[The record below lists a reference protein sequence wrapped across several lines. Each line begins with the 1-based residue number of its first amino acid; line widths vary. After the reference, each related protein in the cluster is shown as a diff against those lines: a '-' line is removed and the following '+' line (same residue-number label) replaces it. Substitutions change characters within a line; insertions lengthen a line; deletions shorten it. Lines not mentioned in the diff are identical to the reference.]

1 MVRQSALTARY
12 PRLLAGPLM
21 GDAFGVRRF
30 AATAGDLTQ
39 SGSIEQCESSE
50 MFGGH
55 GALVQSV
62 GYQLARRITR
72 DFRSSP
78 SARGPLAA
86 DASSKRSARAT
97 CCAKAEPLVLSKIT
111 GGLTR
116 PFTGRDESS

>member
-1 MVRQSALTARY
+1 
-12 PRLLAGPLM
+12 M

-72 DFRSSP
+72 DFRSSRALV
-78 SARGPLAA
+78 ARLAA
-86 DASSKRSARAT
+86 DAPSERSARIT
-97 CCAKAEPLVLSKIT
+97 GSAKAEPVVSWKIA
-111 GGLTR
+111 GGLA
-116 PFTGRDESS
+116 GSLVGCGESS